1 MAKSKKP
8 VKKAAPVKKK
18 AALAPKKP
26 VKQAIKAKA
35 KAKAKTKP
43 VTAKVELKTAQKPKA
58 PVVSNSKTEALKKV
72 AASVLPEKE
81 LLKSAK
87 KTLRPTPEV
96 TSGKA
101 KKDAKKLKAKKEDS
115 GDDELLVNDD
125 DYPTE
130 DIPDLAEFDEDEEI
144 EDVVEEDD
152 SVLAIGSEIAASHDS
167 PGEIILT
174 DAEGRRYCRVKDC
187 DQVGLVEGY
196 CRFHYLLLWK
206 KIQVRRKILQDG
218 KLQKYVEDLTSR
230 YLDKFLEV
238 IRKDLRTEKD
248 FFSVI
253 AELEIDESAN
263 ESEFEEEAQNFI
275 EEVRGMGDGGAS
287 GSISDHDDDY

>member
-8 VKKAAPVKKK
+8 VKKPAPAKKK
-18 AALAPKKP
+18 AAAPAKKSTPVLA
-26 VKQAIKAKA
+26 
-35 KAKAKTKP
+35 AKTK
-43 VTAKVELKTAQKPKA
+43 QKIVKPAVKAA
-58 PVVSNSKTEALKKV
+58 PVVPPAKAE
-72 AASVLPEKE
+72 P
-81 LLKSAK
+81 AK
-87 KTLRPTPEV
+87 KAQPVKEPAKLVKKPTRITPEV

-101 KKDAKKLKAKKEDS
+101 KKDAKKAKAKKEEA
-115 GDDELLVNDD
+115 GDDDLLVNDD

-144 EDVVEEDD
+144 EELVEEDD
-152 SVLAIGSEIAASHDS
+152 SVLGIGSEIAASNDS
-167 PGEIILT
+167 PDEIILT

-187 DQVGLVEGY
+187 DQVGVVEGY

-218 KLQKYVEDLTSR
+218 KLQKYVEELTAR
-230 YLDKFLEV
+230 YPDKFLDV

-263 ESEFEEEAQNFI
+263 ESDFEEEAQNFI
-275 EEVRGMGDGGAS
+275 EEVRGIGDGGAS

>member
-8 VKKAAPVKKK
+8 VKKPAPAKKK
-18 AALAPKKP
+18 AAAPAKKSTPVLA
-26 VKQAIKAKA
+26 
-35 KAKAKTKP
+35 AKTK
-43 VTAKVELKTAQKPKA
+43 QKIVKPAVKAA
-58 PVVSNSKTEALKKV
+58 PVVQPAKAE
-72 AASVLPEKE
+72 P
-81 LLKSAK
+81 AK
-87 KTLRPTPEV
+87 KAQPVKEPAKLVKKPTRIAPEV

-101 KKDAKKLKAKKEDS
+101 KKDAKKAKAKKEEA
-115 GDDELLVNDD
+115 GDDDLLVNDD

-144 EDVVEEDD
+144 EELVEEDD
-152 SVLAIGSEIAASHDS
+152 SVLGIGSEIAASNDS
-167 PGEIILT
+167 PDEIILT

-187 DQVGLVEGY
+187 DQVGVVEGY

-218 KLQKYVEDLTSR
+218 KLQKYVEELTAR
-230 YLDKFLEV
+230 YPDKFLDV

-263 ESEFEEEAQNFI
+263 ESDFEEEAQNFI
-275 EEVRGMGDGGAS
+275 EEVRGIGDGGAS